1 MKKYILSLLLV
12 GSFAFA
18 QTKPQDYSTIKN
30 IEEVRKKCI
39 EKDNEIL
46 RLTSEIKNLN
56 DDKNK
61 LSSKKND
68 SEVNELKELIKDI
81 NTVFLRDIFKEKYIT
96 NDKYFIDTDLV
107 SSTEDNTQKFINSD
121 VIIKSVKVNEIDPV
135 FIQKCIT
142 ASEFNENYLKLFAIR
157 KDVLFQKYDSE
168 KVNQALKDIDNLPA
182 LENNSKLFI
191 TKTKIR
197 NYLEN
202 YLQRTCELKIKLD
215 KLSKGNDQKNAT
227 FKQNYNMLQNKE
239 EFKTYPYLIQV
250 IEKVKNNIN
259 NYSKNDLQPCEEV
272 KTTTSATEK
281 IETVKESTTIKA
293 DEPKVGKQ

>member
-1 MKKYILSLLLV
+1 MKKYILSFLLI

-18 QTKPQDYSTIKN
+18 QTKDYSDVKKP
-30 IEEVRKKCI
+30 EELRKSCI
-39 EKDNEIL
+39 EKDKEISRLINEN
-46 RLTSEIKNLN
+46 KNLN

-68 SEVNELKELIKDI
+68 SEVNDLKELIAKI

-107 SSTEDNTQKFINSD
+107 SEKEDNTQKFINSD

-157 KDVLFQKYDSE
+157 KEVLFQKYDSE

-227 FKQNYNMLQNKE
+227 FKQNYTMLQNKE
-239 EFKTYPYLIQV
+239 EFKTYPYLIEV
-250 IEKVKNNIN
+250 IEKVKNDVN

-272 KTTTSATEK
+272 KTTTPTTEK
-281 IETVKESTTIKA
+281 IETVKESTPTKV
-293 DEPKVGKQ
+293 EQPKKIN